1 MTTDFFDRYMV
12 FVMSVRGIRGATTVT
27 QDNSVEVLSATRVL
41 LEQLLT
47 ANQIDNY
54 EDIVS
59 VFFTTTPDL
68 TSVFPAEAAREL
80 GMKSV
85 PLICASEIAV
95 KGAMPRCIRVMLHVN
110 TSQKQ
115 SEVVHVY
122 LNEAQ
127 KLRPD
132 VASAQ

>member
-1 MTTDFFDRYMV
+1 MV
-12 FVMSVRGIRGATTVT
+12 FAMSVRGIRGATTVT
-27 QDNSVEVLSATRVL
+27 QDESREVLAATRAL
-41 LEQLLT
+41 LEQVLE
-47 ANQIDNY
+47 ANRIENF

-68 TSVFPAEAAREL
+68 ISVFPAEAAREL

-110 TSQKQ
+110 TDQKQ

-127 KLRPD
+127 KLPP
-132 VASAQ
+132 

>member
-1 MTTDFFDRYMV
+1 
-12 FVMSVRGIRGATTVT
+12 MSVRGIRGATTVT
-27 QDNSVEVLSATRVL
+27 QDDCTEVLSATRIL
-41 LEQLLT
+41 LEQILEV
-47 ANQIDNY
+47 NRIESF

-59 VFFTTTPDL
+59 MFFTTTPDL
-68 TSVFPAEAAREL
+68 ISAFPAEAAREL

-95 KGAMPRCIRVMLHVN
+95 KGAMPRCIRVMIHVN
-110 TSQKQ
+110 MDQKQ
-115 SEVVHVY
+115 SEVVHIY

>member
-1 MTTDFFDRYMV
+1 MV
-12 FVMSVRGIRGATTVT
+12 FEMSVRGIRGATTVT
-27 QDNSVEVLSATRVL
+27 QDESTEVLAATRAL
-41 LEQLLT
+41 LEQLLE
-47 ANQIDNY
+47 ANRIENF
-54 EDIVS
+54 EDIAS

-68 TSVFPAEAAREL
+68 ISAFPAEAAREL

-95 KGAMPRCIRVMLHVN
+95 KGAMPRCIRVMIHVN
-110 TSQKQ
+110 TEQKQ

>member
-1 MTTDFFDRYMV
+1 MV

-27 QDNSVEVLSATRVL
+27 HDDSAEVLSATREL
-41 LEQLLT
+41 LEQLLKS
-47 ANQIDNY
+47 NRIENF

-68 TSVFPAEAAREL
+68 VSAFPAEAAREL

-95 KGAMPRCIRVMLHVN
+95 KGAMPRCIRVMIHVN
-110 TSQKQ
+110 TDQKQ

>member
-1 MTTDFFDRYMV
+1 MTTDFYGYVV
-12 FVMSVRGIRGATTVT
+12 FAMSVRGIRGATTVT
-27 QDNSVEVLSATRVL
+27 QDNSAEVLSATRGL
-41 LEQLLT
+41 LEQLLVS
-47 ANQIDNY
+47 NQIDSF

-68 TSVFPAEAAREL
+68 TSAFPAEAAREL

-110 TSQKQ
+110 TSLKQ